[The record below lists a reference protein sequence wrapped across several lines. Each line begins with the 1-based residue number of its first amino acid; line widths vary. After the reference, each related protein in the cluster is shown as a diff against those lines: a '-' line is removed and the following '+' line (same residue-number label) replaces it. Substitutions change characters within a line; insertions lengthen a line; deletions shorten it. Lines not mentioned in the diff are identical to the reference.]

1 MLPPLS
7 LSSLSPTP
15 ETIEQSCLDLNLVV
29 TLLIRVL
36 GRREGY
42 TCRKYH
48 PDKGFLTTGPL
59 DHRTGPGPHNGD
71 RWAGS
76 GGCDYK
82 TARGLRLQDR
92 TGAGGCDYTTTRGLR
107 LQDRTVVA
115 ITRQHEGWD

>member
-29 TLLIRVL
+29 TLLIRFL

-48 PDKGFLTTGPL
+48 PNKGFFFLTTGPL
-59 DHRTGPGPHNGD
+59 DHRTGPGRHNGD
-71 RWAGS
+71 RWAGE
-76 GGCDYK
+76 GPGAAITRPLVGCDYK
-82 TARGLRLQDR
+82 TARGPGD
-92 TGAGGCDYTTTRGLR
+92 
-107 LQDRTVVA
+107 A
-115 ITRQHEGWD
+115 ITRPHGG